1 VKKTG
6 DETVDSMFDELIS
19 TTIKPDGTVEE
30 VSTADHQAEA
40 MREACGMFLTA
51 ERRFQKLSSHPDVV
65 TNPAI
70 NARWREALKDVY
82 EKARTVWR
90 LFVGPQPTMADN
102 KLYARFRALLLKGSS
117 LKADA

>member
-1 VKKTG
+1 MTD
-6 DETVDSMFDELIS
+6 DEIIETMFDEVVS

-70 NARWREALKDVY
+70 NARWWDALEDVY
-82 EKARTVWR
+82 EKERTVWR
-90 LFVGPQPTMADN
+90 MFVGSQPDLASN

-117 LKADA
+117 LKANA